1 MADTALATAAH
12 VTSGENGPV
21 AAARETIG
29 FRCDP
34 LEPGLADR
42 PGETA
47 LVAVMV
53 TPARGKSI
61 S

>member
-12 VTSGENGPV
+12 ITLGENGPV
-21 AAARETIG
+21 AGARETIG

-42 PGETA
+42 PGETE
-47 LVAVMV
+47 LVQRRVDPSGV
-53 TPARGKSI
+53 
-61 S
+61 

>member
-1 MADTALATAAH
+1 MADRALAPAAH
-12 VTSGENGPV
+12 GTFGENGPV
-21 AAARETIG
+21 AGARETIG
-29 FRCDP
+29 FRRDP

-53 TPARGKSI
+53 TPARGKSV